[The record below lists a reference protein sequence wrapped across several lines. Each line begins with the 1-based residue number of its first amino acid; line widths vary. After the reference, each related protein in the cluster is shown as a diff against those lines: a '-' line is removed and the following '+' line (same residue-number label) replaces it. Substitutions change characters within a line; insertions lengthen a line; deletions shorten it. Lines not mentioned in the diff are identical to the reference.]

1 MDNSASGNHVLAYNR
16 AADGGLSFLGEFA
29 TGGLGTGAGLGNQG
43 ALILS
48 RSGRWL
54 FACNAGSDEISVFRV
69 MPQGLQLTDT
79 VSSGGRRPISL
90 TVHRN
95 LVYVLNAGGLVSDA
109 DNVTGFHFFNGE
121 LSPIAGSTRP
131 LSAANT
137 DPAQINFSPDG
148 NVLIVTEKATNII
161 DTYTVND
168 DGVIDEH
175 QQFTSVGQTPF
186 GFSFRHDVLT
196 VSEAFGGAAGAS
208 AASSYELA
216 EDGDLQVISPSVPTT
231 ETAACWV
238 IVTRNGRFAYVSNTG
253 SGTISGYRVVRNG
266 TLHLLN
272 DDGVTGTTGPG
283 PIDLAMSRSSR
294 YLYSLNSGDG
304 TISAFRVNANGSLNA
319 LPGVSGIPAGAN
331 GLAVQ

>member
-1 MDNSASGNHVLAYNR
+1 
-16 AADGGLSFLGEFA
+16 
-29 TGGLGTGAGLGNQG
+29 
-43 ALILS
+43 
-48 RSGRWL
+48 
-54 FACNAGSDEISVFRV
+54 
-69 MPQGLQLTDT
+69 
-79 VSSGGRRPISL
+79 
-90 TVHRN
+90 
-95 LVYVLNAGGLVSDA
+95 
-109 DNVTGFHFFNGE
+109 
-121 LSPIAGSTRP
+121 
-131 LSAANT
+131 
-137 DPAQINFSPDG
+137 
-148 NVLIVTEKATNII
+148 
-161 DTYTVND
+161 
-168 DGVIDEH
+168 
-175 QQFTSVGQTPF
+175 
-186 GFSFRHDVLT
+186 

>member
-109 DNVTGFHFFNGE
+109 DNVTGFLFFNGE